1 MILKKLTKKQQ
12 ISLTIIGC
20 LVGVLL
26 ISATLIY
33 KLNATEPKE
42 EEAYQIIKVKKSDPL
57 VLKGIVQPKTTSY
70 LNFDQSLG
78 KINTISVK
86 NGQEINENDVV
97 ATYQNTTV
105 EDQAEEQTQSL
116 EKLNLAVTNAQ
127 INLDNATQ
135 KQQELEN
142 RLTIAK
148 NEQATIVNKK
158 MDDEM
163 KKAEKT
169 ESDSKIETIQ
179 QALDSQKEAVLQA
192 KQVLDAANVD
202 LSSANNTIEQ
212 TKKKITTT
220 VTAPFKGIVYINDK
234 GKVDATVPYAT
245 IVSPD
250 TVIKGSVTEYDYNK
264 VKVGQPVTISQIN
277 EEKATDGIIT
287 EINALPEEMAV
298 SPQNTSSTKNSTIST
313 FSFIISPKEP
323 IHYGY
328 NVQISVPMNNLE
340 LAKKNTVKEN
350 NNEVFVFTYRD
361 GKVVKQKIEVKEDND
376 KYVVKTGLKENDSII
391 ENPDT
396 SLKDGQK
403 VTVKQ

>member
-1 MILKKLTKKQQ
+1 MKKLTKT
-12 ISLTIIGC
+12 IFLLSIIG
-20 LVGVLL
+20 GILL
-26 ISATLIY
+26 FSGIIIY
-33 KLNATEPKE
+33 KSNLTASKKE
-42 EEAYQIIKVKKSDPL
+42 DLYNTVTVKKSDSL
-57 VLKGIVQPKTTSY
+57 IFKGIVQPKTTSY

-148 NEQATIVNKK
+148 NEQTTIVNKK
-158 MDDEM
+158 MDDEI
-163 KKAEKT
+163 KKTEKAE
-169 ESDSKIETIQ
+169 SDNKIETIQ
-179 QALDSQKEAVLQA
+179 QALDTQKEAVLQA
-192 KQVLDAANVD
+192 QQALDAANVD

-220 VTAPFKGIVYINDK
+220 VTAPFKGIVYTNDK
-234 GKVDATVPYAT
+234 GKVDTTVPYAT
-245 IVSPD
+245 IVSPE

-264 VKVGQPVTISQIN
+264 VKVGQHVTISQIN

-287 EINALPEEMAV
+287 EINALPEDMAV
-298 SPQNTSSTKNSTIST
+298 SAQNTSSTKNSTISI
-313 FSFIISPKEP
+313 FSFLISPKEP
-323 IHYGY
+323 IQYGY
-328 NVQISVPMNNLE
+328 NVQICVPMNNLE

-350 NNEVFVFTYRD
+350 NNEVFVFIYRE
-361 GKVVKQKIEVKEDND
+361 GEVVKKKIEVKEDNE
-376 KYVVKTGLKENDSII
+376 KYVVKTGLKENDLII

>member
-1 MILKKLTKKQQ
+1 MKKLTKT
-12 ISLTIIGC
+12 IFLLSIIG
-20 LVGVLL
+20 GILL
-26 ISATLIY
+26 FSGIIIY
-33 KLNATEPKE
+33 KSNLTASKKE
-42 EEAYQIIKVKKSDPL
+42 DLYNTVTVKKSDSL
-57 VLKGIVQPKTTSY
+57 IFKGIVQPKTTSY

-148 NEQATIVNKK
+148 NEQTTIVNKK
-158 MDDEM
+158 MDDEI
-163 KKAEKT
+163 KKTEKAE
-169 ESDSKIETIQ
+169 SDDKIETIQ
-179 QALDSQKEAVLQA
+179 QALDTQKEAVLQA
-192 KQVLDAANVD
+192 QQALDAANVD

-220 VTAPFKGIVYINDK
+220 VTAPFKGIVYTNDK
-234 GKVDATVPYAT
+234 GKVDTTVPYAT
-245 IVSPD
+245 IVSPE

-264 VKVGQPVTISQIN
+264 VKVGQHVTISQIN

-287 EINALPEEMAV
+287 EINALPEDMAV
-298 SPQNTSSTKNSTIST
+298 SAQNTSSTKNSTISI
-313 FSFIISPKEP
+313 FSFLISPKEP
-323 IHYGY
+323 IQYGY

-350 NNEVFVFTYRD
+350 NNEVFVFIYRE
-361 GKVVKQKIEVKEDND
+361 GEVVKKKIEVKEDNE
-376 KYVVKTGLKENDSII
+376 KYVVKTGLKENDLII

>member
-1 MILKKLTKKQQ
+1 MKKLTKT
-12 ISLTIIGC
+12 IFLLSIIG
-20 LVGVLL
+20 GILL
-26 ISATLIY
+26 FSGIIIY
-33 KLNATEPKE
+33 KSNLTASKKE
-42 EEAYQIIKVKKSDPL
+42 DLYNTVTVKKSDSL
-57 VLKGIVQPKTTSY
+57 IFKGIVQPKTTSY

-148 NEQATIVNKK
+148 NEQTTIVNKK
-158 MDDEM
+158 MDDEI
-163 KKAEKT
+163 KKTEKAE
-169 ESDSKIETIQ
+169 SDNKIETIQ
-179 QALDSQKEAVLQA
+179 QALDTQKEAVLQA
-192 KQVLDAANVD
+192 QQALDAANVD

-220 VTAPFKGIVYINDK
+220 VTAPFKGIVYTNDK
-234 GKVDATVPYAT
+234 GKVDTTVPYAT
-245 IVSPD
+245 IVSPE

-264 VKVGQPVTISQIN
+264 VKVGQHVTISQIN

-287 EINALPEEMAV
+287 EINALPEDMAV
-298 SPQNTSSTKNSTIST
+298 SAQNTSSTKNSTISI
-313 FSFIISPKEP
+313 FSFLISPKEP
-323 IHYGY
+323 IQYGY

-350 NNEVFVFTYRD
+350 NNEVFVFIYRE
-361 GKVVKQKIEVKEDND
+361 GEVVKKKIEVKEDNE
-376 KYVVKTGLKENDSII
+376 KYVVKTGLKENDLII

>member
-1 MILKKLTKKQQ
+1 NLTASKKEDLYNTV
-12 ISLTIIGC
+12 T
-20 LVGVLL
+20 
-26 ISATLIY
+26 
-33 KLNATEPKE
+33 
-42 EEAYQIIKVKKSDPL
+42 VKKSDSL
-57 VLKGIVQPKTTSY
+57 IFKGIVQPKTTSY

-148 NEQATIVNKK
+148 NEQTTIVNKK
-158 MDDEM
+158 MDDEI
-163 KKAEKT
+163 KKTEKAE
-169 ESDSKIETIQ
+169 SDNKIETIQ
-179 QALDSQKEAVLQA
+179 QALDTQKEAVLQA
-192 KQVLDAANVD
+192 QQALDAANVD

-220 VTAPFKGIVYINDK
+220 VTAPFKGIVYTNDK
-234 GKVDATVPYAT
+234 GKVDTTVPYAT
-245 IVSPD
+245 IVSPE

-264 VKVGQPVTISQIN
+264 VKVGQHVTISQIN

-287 EINALPEEMAV
+287 EINALPEDMAV
-298 SPQNTSSTKNSTIST
+298 SAQNTSSTKNSTISI
-313 FSFIISPKEP
+313 FSFLISPKEP
-323 IHYGY
+323 IQYGY

-350 NNEVFVFTYRD
+350 NNEVFVFIYRE
-361 GKVVKQKIEVKEDND
+361 GEVVKKKIEVKEDNE
-376 KYVVKTGLKENDSII
+376 KYVVKTGLKENDLII
-391 ENPDT
+391 E
-396 SLKDGQK
+396 
-403 VTVKQ
+403 

>member
-1 MILKKLTKKQQ
+1 MKKLTKT
-12 ISLTIIGC
+12 IFLLSIIG
-20 LVGVLL
+20 GILL
-26 ISATLIY
+26 FSGIIIY
-33 KLNATEPKE
+33 KSNLTASKKE
-42 EEAYQIIKVKKSDPL
+42 DLYNTVTVKKSDSL
-57 VLKGIVQPKTTSY
+57 IFKGIVQPKTTSY

-97 ATYQNTTV
+97 AIYQNTTV

-148 NEQATIVNKK
+148 NEQTTIVNKK
-158 MDDEM
+158 MDDEI
-163 KKAEKT
+163 KKTEKAE
-169 ESDSKIETIQ
+169 SDNKIETIQ
-179 QALDSQKEAVLQA
+179 QALDTQKEAVLQA
-192 KQVLDAANVD
+192 QQALDAANVD

-220 VTAPFKGIVYINDK
+220 VTAPFKGIVYTNDK
-234 GKVDATVPYAT
+234 GKVDTTVPYAT
-245 IVSPD
+245 IVSPE

-264 VKVGQPVTISQIN
+264 VKVGQHVTISQIN

-298 SPQNTSSTKNSTIST
+298 SAQNTSSTKNSTISI
-313 FSFIISPKEP
+313 FSFLISPKEP
-323 IHYGY
+323 IQYGY

-350 NNEVFVFTYRD
+350 NNEVFVFIYRE
-361 GKVVKQKIEVKEDND
+361 GEVVKKKIEVKEDNE
-376 KYVVKTGLKENDSII
+376 KYVVKTGLKENDLII

>member
-1 MILKKLTKKQQ
+1 MKKLTET
-12 ISLTIIGC
+12 IFLLSIIG
-20 LVGVLL
+20 GILL
-26 ISATLIY
+26 FSGIIIY
-33 KLNATEPKE
+33 KSNLTASKKE
-42 EEAYQIIKVKKSDPL
+42 DLYNTVTVKKSDSL
-57 VLKGIVQPKTTSY
+57 IFKGIVQPKTTSY

-148 NEQATIVNKK
+148 NEQTTIVNKK
-158 MDDEM
+158 MDDEI
-163 KKAEKT
+163 KKTEKAE
-169 ESDSKIETIQ
+169 SDNKIETIQ
-179 QALDSQKEAVLQA
+179 QALDTQKEAVLQA
-192 KQVLDAANVD
+192 QQALDAANVD

-220 VTAPFKGIVYINDK
+220 VTAPFKGIVYTNDK
-234 GKVDATVPYAT
+234 GKVDTTVPYAT
-245 IVSPD
+245 IVSPE

-264 VKVGQPVTISQIN
+264 VKVGQHVTISQIN

-287 EINALPEEMAV
+287 EINALPEDMAV
-298 SPQNTSSTKNSTIST
+298 SAQNTSSTKNSTISI
-313 FSFIISPKEP
+313 FSFLISPKEP
-323 IHYGY
+323 IQYGY

-350 NNEVFVFTYRD
+350 NNEVFVFIYRE
-361 GKVVKQKIEVKEDND
+361 GEVVKKKIEVKEDNE
-376 KYVVKTGLKENDSII
+376 KYVVKTGLKENDLII

>member
-33 KLNATEPKE
+33 KLNATVPKE
-42 EEAYQIIKVKKSDPL
+42 ESYRIIKIKKGDPL

-97 ATYQNTTV
+97 AIYQNTTV

-148 NEQATIVNKK
+148 NEQTTIANEK

-163 KKAEKT
+163 KKAEKV
-169 ESDSKIETIQ
+169 ESDNKIETIQ
-179 QALDSQKEAVLQA
+179 QALDTQKEAVLQA
-192 KQVLDAANVD
+192 QQALDAANVD
-202 LSSANNTIEQ
+202 LSSANNTIEK

-234 GKVDATVPYAT
+234 GKADATVPYAT
-245 IVSPD
+245 IVSPE

-277 EEKATDGIIT
+277 EEKAIDGIIT
-287 EINALPEEMAV
+287 EINALPEDMAV
-298 SPQNTSSTKNSTIST
+298 SPQDTSSTKNTTIST
-313 FSFIISPKEP
+313 FSFIISPKES
-323 IHYGY
+323 IQYGY

-350 NNEVFVFTYRD
+350 NEVFVFIYRD
-361 GKVVKQKIEVKEDND
+361 GKVVKQKIEVKEDNER
-376 KYVVKTGLKENDSII
+376 YLVKAGLKENDSII
-391 ENPDT
+391 EKPDT

-403 VTVKQ
+403 VVVKQ

>member
-1 MILKKLTKKQQ
+1 MKKITKT
-12 ISLTIIGC
+12 IFLLSIIG
-20 LVGVLL
+20 GILL
-26 ISATLIY
+26 FSGIIIY
-33 KLNATEPKE
+33 KSNLTASKKE
-42 EEAYQIIKVKKSDPL
+42 DLYNTVTVKKSDSL
-57 VLKGIVQPKTTSY
+57 IFKGIVQPKTTSY

-148 NEQATIVNKK
+148 NEQTTIVNKK
-158 MDDEM
+158 MDDEI
-163 KKAEKT
+163 KKTEKAE
-169 ESDSKIETIQ
+169 SDNKIETIQ
-179 QALDSQKEAVLQA
+179 QALDTQKEAVLQA
-192 KQVLDAANVD
+192 QQALDAANVD

-220 VTAPFKGIVYINDK
+220 VTAPFKGIVYTNDK
-234 GKVDATVPYAT
+234 GKVDTTVPYAT
-245 IVSPD
+245 IVSPE

-264 VKVGQPVTISQIN
+264 VKVGQHVTISQIN

-287 EINALPEEMAV
+287 EINALPEDMAV
-298 SPQNTSSTKNSTIST
+298 SAQNTSSTKNSTISI
-313 FSFIISPKEP
+313 FSFLISPKEP
-323 IHYGY
+323 IQYGY

-350 NNEVFVFTYRD
+350 NNEVFVFIYRE
-361 GKVVKQKIEVKEDND
+361 GEVVKKKIEVKEDNE
-376 KYVVKTGLKENDSII
+376 KYVVKTGLKENDLII

>member
-12 ISLTIIGC
+12 IFLTIIGC
-20 LVGVLL
+20 IIGVLL
-26 ISATLIY
+26 ISAILIY
-33 KLNATEPKE
+33 KLNATEQKDE
-42 EEAYQIIKVKKSDPL
+42 VSYKIIKIKKSDPL

-70 LNFDQSLG
+70 LNYDQSLG

-148 NEQATIVNKK
+148 NEQTTIINKK

-163 KKAEKT
+163 KKAEKA
-169 ESDSKIETIQ
+169 EVDSKIETIQ
-179 QALDSQKEAVLQA
+179 QS
-192 KQVLDAANVD
+192 LDAANVD

-234 GKVDATVPYAT
+234 GKVDAAVPYAT
-245 IVSPD
+245 ILSPE

-298 SPQNTSSTKNSTIST
+298 SPQDTSSTKNSTIST

-350 NNEVFVFTYRD
+350 NNEVFVFIYRD
-361 GKVVKQKIEVKEDND
+361 GKVVKQKIEVKEDNN
-376 KYVVKTGLKENDSII
+376 KYVVKTGLKENDSIV
-391 ENPDT
+391 EKPDT

>member
-1 MILKKLTKKQQ
+1 MKKLTKT
-12 ISLTIIGC
+12 IFLLSIIG
-20 LVGVLL
+20 GILL
-26 ISATLIY
+26 FSGIIIY
-33 KLNATEPKE
+33 KSNLTASKKE
-42 EEAYQIIKVKKSDPL
+42 DLYNTVTVKKSDSL
-57 VLKGIVQPKTTSY
+57 IFKGIVQPKTTSY

-97 ATYQNTTV
+97 AIYQNTTV

-142 RLTIAK
+142 RLTITK
-148 NEQATIVNKK
+148 NEQTTIVNKK
-158 MDDEM
+158 MDDEI
-163 KKAEKT
+163 KKTEKAE
-169 ESDSKIETIQ
+169 SDNKIETIQ
-179 QALDSQKEAVLQA
+179 QALDTQKEAVLQA
-192 KQVLDAANVD
+192 QQALDAANVD

-220 VTAPFKGIVYINDK
+220 VTAPFKGIVYTNDK

-245 IVSPD
+245 IVSPE

-264 VKVGQPVTISQIN
+264 VKVGQHVTISQIN

-287 EINALPEEMAV
+287 EINALPEDMAV
-298 SPQNTSSTKNSTIST
+298 SAQNTSSTKNSTIST
-313 FSFIISPKEP
+313 FSFLISPKEP

-350 NNEVFVFTYRD
+350 NNEVFVFIYRE
-361 GKVVKQKIEVKEDND
+361 GEVVKKKIEVKEDNE
-376 KYVVKTGLKENDSII
+376 KYIVKTGLKENDLII

>member
-1 MILKKLTKKQQ
+1 MFLL
-12 ISLTIIGC
+12 SIIG
-20 LVGVLL
+20 GILL
-26 ISATLIY
+26 FSGIIIY
-33 KLNATEPKE
+33 KSNLTASKKE
-42 EEAYQIIKVKKSDPL
+42 DLYNTVTVKKSDSL
-57 VLKGIVQPKTTSY
+57 IFKGIVQPKTTSY

-148 NEQATIVNKK
+148 NEQTTIVNKK
-158 MDDEM
+158 MDDEI
-163 KKAEKT
+163 KKTEKAE
-169 ESDSKIETIQ
+169 SDNKIETIQ
-179 QALDSQKEAVLQA
+179 QALDTQKEAVLQA
-192 KQVLDAANVD
+192 QQALDAANVD

-220 VTAPFKGIVYINDK
+220 VTAPFKGIVYTNDK
-234 GKVDATVPYAT
+234 GKVDTTVPYAT
-245 IVSPD
+245 IVSPE

-264 VKVGQPVTISQIN
+264 VKVGQHVTISQIN

-287 EINALPEEMAV
+287 EINALPEDMAV
-298 SPQNTSSTKNSTIST
+298 SAQNTSSTKNSTISI
-313 FSFIISPKEP
+313 FSFLISPKEP
-323 IHYGY
+323 IQYGY

-350 NNEVFVFTYRD
+350 NNEVFVFIYRE
-361 GKVVKQKIEVKEDND
+361 GEVVKKKIEVKEDNE
-376 KYVVKTGLKENDSII
+376 KYVVKTGLKENDLII